1 MKAANIRAELHQFID
16 SIEDRKVEAIYILFE
31 NEINITDQ
39 RKKLIQSERTRFL
52 NGEGES
58 LNWETVKDMALNK
71 NKRRAI

>member
-39 RKKLIQSERTRFL
+39 RKKRIQSERTRFL
-52 NGEGES
+52 SGEGES

-71 NKRRAI
+71 IKRRAI